1 MTAPRRI
8 LPGHTW
14 FSTRRTTRRT
24 FLLRP
29 DEDGIAQQIYWYAT
43 AVLALKFGIELHVVQ
58 VLSSHIHEVL
68 TDPYGNLPDFTRE
81 RNRAIANA
89 FKRHRDWPEE
99 VFQRAPGSYVDLLT
113 PASVLNE
120 IAYSLVNCV
129 EAGLVDHPDEWPGVT
144 VSVNDIGRRTVH
156 VERPGVYF
164 AKNNP
169 DWPER
174 VSIDLVMPQ
183 MLLQVFRDADSARE
197 AIRDRFEKALA
208 GARSV
213 ASNLRRVMKEVLRD
227 AAKRA
232 ARVCAVPYTRQA
244 QTAEPRRK
252 RNPAFAAAADRE
264 VFERARAEMA
274 EFREAYAG
282 ARERLRRG
290 ELDPNFPPG
299 TWRLTREFLRPR
311 APPHRRSAEAPATHT
326 PGARPEERV
335 KAGPPVSTACASPA
349 PATRRDRR
357 AFSDLRRS
365 GSSARSIVPGPAAT
379 RRGAWKD

>member
-68 TDPYGNLPDFTRE
+68 TDTYGNLPDFSRE

-89 FKRHRDWPEE
+89 LKRHRDWPEE

-113 PASVLNE
+113 PASVVNE

-156 VERPGVYF
+156 VERPSVYF

-174 VSIDLVMPQ
+174 VSIDLVMPR
-183 MLLQVFRDADSARE
+183 MLLQVFRDADAARE

-213 ASNLRRVMKEVLRD
+213 ANNMRRVMKEVLRD

-232 ARVCAVPYTRQA
+232 AHVCSVPYTRQA

-252 RNPAFAAAADRE
+252 HNPTLAAAGDRE
-264 VFERARAEMA
+264 AFDRARAEVA
-274 EFREAYAG
+274 QFREAYAG
-282 ARERLRRG
+282 ALERLRRG
-290 ELDPNFPPG
+290 EPEPNFPVG

-311 APPHRRSAEAPATHT
+311 PPPHRRPAEARAGHATVT
-326 PGARPEERV
+326 RTEEERS
-335 KAGPPVSTACASPA
+335 APFPACASPA
-349 PATRRDRR
+349 PVTRRDRR

-365 GSSARSIVPGPAAT
+365 ASSARSIVPDPAAT
-379 RRGAWKD
+379 TRGAWKD

>member
-29 DEDGIAQQIYWYAT
+29 DMDGVAQQIYWYAT
-43 AVLALKFGIELHVVQ
+43 AVLALKFGIELHAVQ

-68 TDPYGNLPDFTRE
+68 TDPHGTLPDFTRE

-89 FKRHRDWPEE
+89 IKRHRDWPEE

-144 VSVNDIGRRTVH
+144 VSVDDIGRRTVH
-156 VERPGVYF
+156 VERPDVYF

-169 DWPER
+169 EWPER
-174 VSIDLVMPQ
+174 VSIDLVMPR
-183 MLLQVFRDADSARE
+183 MLLQAFRDEESARA
-197 AIRDRFEKALA
+197 AIRERFEKALA
-208 GARSV
+208 CARNI
-213 ASNLRRVMKEVLRD
+213 ATDLRRVMKEVVRG

-232 ARVCAVPYTRQA
+232 AHVCTVPFAREARTP
-244 QTAEPRRK
+244 EPPRK
-252 RNPAFAAAADRE
+252 RNPTFAAAGNRE
-264 VFERARAEMA
+264 AFDSARSELAQ
-274 EFREAYAG
+274 FREAYDG

-290 ELDPNFPPG
+290 ERDPNFPPG

-311 APPHRRSAEAPATHT
+311 PPPIRRKADIRPVVLPHHEDTERRTAVVLPVGATLPAQCDMTDAPLGILG
-326 PGARPEERV
+326 GAGHSHGQPIL
-335 KAGPPVSTACASPA
+335 AQQ
-349 PATRRDRR
+349 
-357 AFSDLRRS
+357 
-365 GSSARSIVPGPAAT
+365 
-379 RRGAWKD
+379 

>member
-8 LPGHTW
+8 LPDHTW

-29 DEDGIAQQIYWYAT
+29 DLDGVAQQIYWYAT

-68 TDPYGNLPDFTRE
+68 TDPFGVLPDFARE

-89 FKRHRDWPEE
+89 IKRHRDWPEE

-144 VSVNDIGRRTVH
+144 VSVDDIGRKTVH
-156 VERPGVYF
+156 VERPDVYF

-169 DWPER
+169 EWPEH
-174 VSIDLVMPQ
+174 VSIDLVMPK
-183 MLLQVFRDADSARE
+183 MLLQAFRDEAAART
-197 AIRDRFEKALA
+197 AIRERFEKALA
-208 GARSV
+208 SARGV
-213 ASNLRRVMKEVLRD
+213 ACDLRRVMKEVVRK
-227 AAKRA
+227 AAKKA
-232 ARVCAVPYTRQA
+232 AHICAVPFTREA
-244 QTAEPRRK
+244 SSPEPRRK
-252 RNPAFAAAADRE
+252 RNPTFAAAGDRAT
-264 VFERARAEMA
+264 FERAKTDLAR
-274 EFREAYAG
+274 FREAYAG

-290 ELDPNFPPG
+290 ERDPNFPAG
-299 TWRLTREFLRPR
+299 TWRLTREFLNPRPPPTRRKPDR
-311 APPHRRSAEAPATHT
+311 ASPPISERGEALPPIGPT
-326 PGARPEERV
+326 PARP
-335 KAGPPVSTACASPA
+335 A
-349 PATRRDRR
+349 PRDRR
-357 AFSDLRRS
+357 ASWGPRRS
-365 GSSARSIVPGPAAT
+365 GPFARSAALAPTAT
-379 RRGAWKD
+379 RPGGSKG